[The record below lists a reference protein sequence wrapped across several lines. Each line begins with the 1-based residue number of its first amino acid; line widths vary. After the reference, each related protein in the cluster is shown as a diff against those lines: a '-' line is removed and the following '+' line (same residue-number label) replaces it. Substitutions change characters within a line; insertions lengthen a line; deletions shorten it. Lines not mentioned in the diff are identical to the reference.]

1 MRTIEGICGR
11 ERERAAVDDTL
22 AALREGRGSALLWWG
37 DPGIGKSALLRDA
50 AERACD
56 CRVLACSGAAAES
69 PLAFA
74 ALHQLLWPVADRI
87 ADLPGPQAAALRA
100 ALGLGAGVA
109 GEFHVATA
117 VVTLLSRLAA
127 TAPVLLSID
136 DLHWLDEATARV
148 LRFVI
153 RRTAAV
159 PIGLLG
165 ACDRDPAGTRWNSL
179 PARWLGPLPES
190 AARALLRQRYG
201 ALSAFRTDRILAV
214 AGGNPLA
221 LCELPVTAREYEGT
235 ASRPAPVGAR
245 MRQAFASRLAELP
258 GPLRT
263 LLVVVAAEEVGDL
276 AIVSRVATES
286 GVGESIWTQA
296 GEGGLVRA
304 EDGRIGIGNPLFCAL
319 AYDAATAQQRRWIHR
334 ALASALVAA
343 GEPDLALWHRAAA
356 ASGPDDELAC
366 ALADSAR
373 RRTARSGRLVGAAV
387 LRRAAALCTDAE
399 RAGRWLARA
408 ARAAWEAGDV
418 ESARAL
424 LDRASGALPADRMAA
439 STAGLA
445 GLLEIATGSPVR
457 ARGMLL
463 RDAALVREPMA
474 GDLRLAAE
482 RAEWAAGR
490 AEREPEIASLLGRVD
505 GFAAGS
511 APGVAARLLP
521 PAALVLVWGLAERT
535 VGLYTEVA
543 ARLRDSGDIAGL
555 AYLLPQLVA
564 VQMATDQWPEADAS
578 LREATGLAEAG
589 DWENTRAACHNLA
602 AKLASFRGDSA
613 QVEFHVEQALAL
625 SRPRRIGVLIA
636 GAYWHS
642 GVHELS
648 VGNPEAAYERLRTLS
663 VPGHES
669 AHPTIARLA
678 AADIAE
684 SAWRSGNFEAA
695 TTHSELLRTWALRSR
710 APWAVASTYRVL
722 ALQSEGFVAERYFR
736 RALEVRGMP
745 RCTFHR
751 ARTGLLYGEWLRRA
765 RRRADAAEQLRLAHA
780 GFQRI
785 EASLWMKRAARELE
799 LTDAPS
805 GGRRGS
811 DTRLT
816 GQEMRIAELAVA
828 GLTNRAIAGEL
839 AISPRTVGHH
849 LSHVF
854 AKLGVRDRKSLMFA
868 DLGAGLS
875 TARGESIG

>member
-37 DPGIGKSALLRDA
+37 DPGTGKTAMLRYA
-50 AERACD
+50 AESAPD
-56 CRVLACSGAAAES
+56 CRILACSGVAAES
-69 PLAFA
+69 PLTFA

-87 ADLPGPQAAALRA
+87 ADLPGPQAAALRV

-136 DLHWLDEATARV
+136 DLQWLDEATART
-148 LRFVI
+148 LRFVL
-153 RRTAAV
+153 RRTTAV
-159 PIGLLG
+159 PIGLLA
-165 ACDRDPAGTRWNSL
+165 ACDGDPAGTQWNSL
-179 PARWLGPLPES
+179 PARWLGPLAEPD
-190 AARALLRQRYG
+190 ARALLRQRHG
-201 ALSAFRTDRILAV
+201 TLSAFRSGRVLAV
-214 AGGNPLA
+214 SGGNPLA
-221 LCELPVTAREYEGT
+221 LCELPVTAPEYEGT
-235 ASRPAPVGAR
+235 ASRPAPVGSR
-245 MRQAFASRLAELP
+245 VRQVFAQRLAALS

-263 LLVVVAAEEVGDL
+263 LLVVVAAEDLGDL

-286 GVGESIWTQA
+286 GVGELIWSQA
-296 GEGGLVRA
+296 GAAGLVRIG
-304 EDGRIGIGNPLFCAL
+304 DGRIVVGNPLLCAL
-319 AYDAATAQQRRWIHR
+319 AYEVAAAEQRGWVHR
-334 ALASALVAA
+334 ALAEALVAA

-356 ASGPDDELAC
+356 TAGPDDELAR
-366 ALADSAR
+366 ALANSAR
-373 RRTARSGRLVGAAV
+373 RRAERSGRLTGAMV
-387 LRRAAALCTDAE
+387 LRRAAEMCTDAD
-399 RAGRWLARA
+399 RAGRWLAWA

-424 LDRASGALPADRMAA
+424 LDRAGGALPADRMAA

-445 GLLEIATGSPVR
+445 GLLEMATGSPAR
-457 ARGMLL
+457 AGEMLA

-474 GDLRLAAE
+474 GDLRRVAE

-490 AEREPEIASLLGRVD
+490 SEPEPDIAPLLDRLDEVT
-505 GFAAGS
+505 AAS
-511 APGVAARLLP
+511 PPGVAARLLP
-521 PAALVLVWGLAERT
+521 PAALVLAWGLAGRAL
-535 VGLYTEVA
+535 GPYTEVA

-564 VQMATDQWPEADAS
+564 VQIATDQWAEAGVT
-578 LREATGLAEAG
+578 LREATRLAEAG
-589 DWENTRAACHNLA
+589 DWENTQAACHNLA

-613 QVEFHVEQALAL
+613 AVEFHVEQALAL
-625 SRPRRIGVLIA
+625 ARPRRMRVLIA
-636 GAYWHS
+636 GAYWHR

-648 VGNPEAAYERLRTLS
+648 IGNPEAAYELLRTLS
-663 VPGHES
+663 LPEHES

-678 AADIAE
+678 AADIVE

-695 TTHSELLRTWALRSR
+695 TTHSELLRAWALRSR

-745 RCTFHR
+745 RNTFHR

-765 RRRADAAEQLRLAHA
+765 RRRADAAEQLRLAYE

-785 EASLWMKRAARELE
+785 EAGLWMKRAARELE

-811 DTRLT
+811 DTLLT
-816 GQEMRIAELAVA
+816 GQELRIAELAVA

-849 LSHVF
+849 LSQVF
-854 AKLGVRDRKSLMFA
+854 AKLGVRDRKSLMFV
-868 DLGAGLS
+868 DLGSGLS
-875 TARGESIG
+875 TARSESTG